1 MYSMDI
7 SIFGYKIGLEILI
20 LIGVIYLVLA
30 SHTLCGCCN
39 FYSLIEGMDDG
50 STMGTGTMGTGTMG
64 TGSGT
69 MGTGTIGNGQIA
81 EKLKEKVQ
89 QAQNNQAQSTA
100 GGSTTG
106 TEAMIAHVPTEKSA
120 GKKEGFTGAN
130 INYGE
135 SSIYNLNSS
144 PVDTSSWSAQNMTV
158 VPGQPLSAGVK
169 AFMARQQQPIP
180 LPEGE
185 MLLFANTPFKPECCP
200 NTYSNSSGCACM
212 TGNQYNYLITRGS
225 NNVPYSEY

>member
-1 MYSMDI
+1 MYNMDI

-20 LIGVIYLVLA
+20 LIGIIYLILA

-50 STMGTGTMGTGTMG
+50 STMVQDL
-64 TGSGT
+64 SGVV
-69 MGTGTIGNGQIA
+69 Q
-81 EKLKEKVQ
+81 KVQ
-89 QAQNNQAQSTA
+89 AKVQQAKNNQAQNNQAQMTA
-100 GGSTTG
+100 GTSTSTSTESFTDNFATKKPTG
-106 TEAMIAHVPTEKSA
+106 K
-120 GKKEGFTGAN
+120 KKEGFTGAN

-135 SSIYNLNSS
+135 SSVYNLNST

-158 VPGQPLSAGVK
+158 VPGQPLSDGVK
-169 AFMARQQQPIP
+169 AFMAREPQPVP

-185 MLLFANTPFKPECCP
+185 MFMFANTPFKPECCP